1 MRIVLKDFKFR
12 GHRFTEFE
20 CELPNIKNLEEVTN
34 DLISEYIIDCLD
46 AHIAWQESFYVM
58 ED

>member
-1 MRIVLKDFKFR
+1 MKIVLKDFKFR
-12 GHRFTEFE
+12 GHKFTEFE

-34 DLISEYIIDCLD
+34 DLISEYIVDSLD
-46 AHIAWQESFYVM
+46 MHLKM